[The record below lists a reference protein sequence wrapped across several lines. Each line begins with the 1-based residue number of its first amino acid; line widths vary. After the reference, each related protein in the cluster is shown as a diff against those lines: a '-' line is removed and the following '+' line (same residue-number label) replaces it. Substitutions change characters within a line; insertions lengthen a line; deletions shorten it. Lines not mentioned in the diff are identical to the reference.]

1 MMNARMLF
9 CQRPADG
16 MGPEEVEQIED
27 WITGQLLNRTVP
39 WRRRTVLLRV
49 AGR

>member
-1 MMNARMLF
+1 MMNARTLF

-16 MGPEEVEQIED
+16 MGPEKVEQIEGL
-27 WITGQLLNRTVP
+27 ITGQLLNWTVP

-49 AGR
+49 AGQ